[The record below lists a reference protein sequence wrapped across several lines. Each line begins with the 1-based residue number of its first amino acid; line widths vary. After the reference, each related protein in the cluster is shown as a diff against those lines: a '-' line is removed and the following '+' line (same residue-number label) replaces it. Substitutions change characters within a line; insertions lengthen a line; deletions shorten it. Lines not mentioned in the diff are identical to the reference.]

1 MIMAKILFPLLF
13 ALIGSNLG
21 AIIGLRNI
29 IYTCKDNQYD
39 KNITITYSIV
49 NSVIM
54 TFVCLLTF
62 FKFKP
67 DKPNKQYIDYFK
79 LLLVFIFS
87 LVTGTFYGYASLFT
101 NNRNKFNAVL
111 GLFVVIT
118 ILSLINVILSDENKT
133 VSQIISFLMGLLM
146 FITGWILLSVKGDI
160 QNNDNIDQ
168 NAKNGYTA
176 LIIMCIVFGFLCIMY
191 FILGY
196 FKKQNLKESREIS
209 RD

>member
-79 LLLVFIFS
+79 LLLVFIF
-87 LVTGTFYGYASLFT
+87 LFLL
-101 NNRNKFNAVL
+101 KIF
-111 GLFVVIT
+111 
-118 ILSLINVILSDENKT
+118 LI
-133 VSQIISFLMGLLM
+133 
-146 FITGWILLSVKGDI
+146 
-160 QNNDNIDQ
+160 
-168 NAKNGYTA
+168 
-176 LIIMCIVFGFLCIMY
+176 Y
-191 FILGY
+191 F
-196 FKKQNLKESREIS
+196 F
-209 RD
+209 